1 MDSFHLTASKCPEID
16 GVNIATTII
25 TRRIRSLQKNTTS
38 VGLAYAP
45 TGTCLAGAVVVTL
58 EGVVLVFRIA
68 FSGIESLSIMT
79 LTSFVLN
86 PGLANPRL
94 KSTHPDPNRL
104 QELEATQ
111 EE

>member
-1 MDSFHLTASKCPEID
+1 MDSFHLNASEYPEID
-16 GVNIATTII
+16 GVNFATTMI
-25 TRRIRSLQKNTTS
+25 TRRVCSFPKDTTS

-45 TGTCLAGAVVVTL
+45 IGTCLAGAVVVTL

-86 PGLANPRL
+86 SGLVNPRL